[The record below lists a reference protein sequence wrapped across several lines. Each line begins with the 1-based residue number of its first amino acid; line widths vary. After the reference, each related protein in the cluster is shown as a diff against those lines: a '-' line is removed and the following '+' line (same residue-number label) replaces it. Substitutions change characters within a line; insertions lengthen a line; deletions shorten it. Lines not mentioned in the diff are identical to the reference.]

1 MRAVQLNFL
10 QQLVSGAAARW
21 ACTRGGQGARGG
33 RILPITPGALSTMSE
48 FPRSFDRDDLL
59 KCARGELF
67 GPGNAQLPEPPMLM
81 MDRITDISGDGGEH
95 GKGHVVAEFDIT
107 PDLWFFDCHFPG
119 NPIMPGC
126 LGLDGLWQLTG
137 FNLGWRG
144 WQGRGY
150 ALGVGEVKLT
160 GMVRPDRKMLTY
172 YVDFTKAIQ
181 TRRLTMGVADGRVE
195 ADGETIYVVKDMKVA
210 LSES

>member
-1 MRAVQLNFL
+1 MTF
-10 QQLVSGAAARW
+10 
-21 ACTRGGQGARGG
+21 
-33 RILPITPGALSTMSE
+33 TPASSYSKE
-48 FPRSFDRDDLL
+48 EIL
-59 KCARGELF
+59 KCSRGELF
-67 GPGNAQLPEPPMLM
+67 GPGNAKLPAPNMLM
-81 MDRITDISGDGGEH
+81 IDRIISINNTGGSH
-95 GKGHVVAEFDIT
+95 GLGEIIAEIDIT

-160 GMVRPDRKMLTY
+160 GMVRPNRRMLTY
-172 YVDFTKAIQ
+172 RVNFTKAVQ
-181 TRRLTMGVADGRVE
+181 TRRLTMGVADGIVE
-195 ADGETIYVVKDMKVA
+195 ADGEVIYQVKDMKVA

>member
-1 MRAVQLNFL
+1 
-10 QQLVSGAAARW
+10 
-21 ACTRGGQGARGG
+21 
-33 RILPITPGALSTMSE
+33 MSE
-48 FPRSFDRDDLL
+48 YPSSFDKDALL
-59 KCARGELF
+59 QCARGELF

-81 MDRITDISGDGGEH
+81 VDRICDVSCDRGEY
-95 GKGHVVAEFDIT
+95 GKGHVVAEFDIH
-107 PDLWFFDCHFPG
+107 PDLWFFSCHFPN

-137 FNLGWRG
+137 FNLGWRC
-144 WQGRGY
+144 WLGRGY

-160 GMVRPDRKMLTY
+160 GMVRPERKLLRY
-172 YVDFTKAIQ
+172 FVDFTKAIQ

-195 ADGETIYVVKDMKVA
+195 ADGEVIYQVKDMKVA

>member
-1 MRAVQLNFL
+1 MTDL
-10 QQLVSGAAARW
+10 
-21 ACTRGGQGARGG
+21 
-33 RILPITPGALSTMSE
+33 
-48 FPRSFDRDDLL
+48 PRSFDRDDLL

-81 MDRITDISGDGGEH
+81 MDRITDISGDAGLH

-107 PDLWFFDCHFPG
+107 PDLWFFECHFPG

-150 ALGVGEVKLT
+150 ALGVGEVKLK
-160 GMVRPDRKMLTY
+160 GMV
-172 YVDFTKAIQ
+172 TKAVQ
-181 TRRLTMGVADGRVE
+181 SRRLTMGVADGIVE
-195 ADGETIYVVKDMKVA
+195 ADGEVIYEVSDMKVA

>member
-1 MRAVQLNFL
+1 MLKKN
-10 QQLVSGAAARW
+10 
-21 ACTRGGQGARGG
+21 
-33 RILPITPGALSTMSE
+33 
-48 FPRSFDRDDLL
+48 SFKYEELID
-59 KCARGELF
+59 CANGKLF
-67 GPGNAQLPEPPMLM
+67 GPGNAKLPSPPMLM
-81 MDRITDISGDGGEH
+81 FHRITNVEENK
-95 GKGHVVAEFDIT
+95 GKFNKGLIEAEFDIKK
-107 PDLWFFDCHFPG
+107 DMWFFDCHFPK

-160 GMVRPDRKMLTY
+160 GMVRPDRKMLKY
-172 YVDFTKAIQ
+172 FVSFSKAIQ

-195 ADGETIYVVKDMKVA
+195 ADGEVIYQVKDMKVA
-210 LSES
+210 LSET

>member
-1 MRAVQLNFL
+1 
-10 QQLVSGAAARW
+10 
-21 ACTRGGQGARGG
+21 
-33 RILPITPGALSTMSE
+33 LPILRPATPLARPKPAVIDVLRDQSE
-48 FPRSFDRDDLL
+48 QERTTPNGRLPNEFRQRRASGLRPRRTFR
-59 KCARGELF
+59 
-67 GPGNAQLPEPPMLM
+67 PGQRPAS
-81 MDRITDISGDGGEH
+81 RTAH

-107 PDLWFFDCHFPG
+107 PDLWFFECHFPG

-195 ADGETIYVVKDMKVA
+195 ADGEVIYQVKDMKVA

>member
-1 MRAVQLNFL
+1 MLESAEAYRNE
-10 QQLVSGAAARW
+10 SD
-21 ACTRGGQGARGG
+21 
-33 RILPITPGALSTMSE
+33 TMSQY
-48 FPRSFDRDDLL
+48 PSSFDRDDLL

-81 MDRITDISGDGGEH
+81 MDRITEISADGGEH
-95 GKGHVVAEFDIT
+95 GKGHVIAEFDIK

-137 FNLGWRG
+137 FNLGWRC

-172 YVDFTKAIQ
+172 RVNFTKAVQ
-181 TRRLTMGVADGRVE
+181 TRRLTMGVADGIVE
-195 ADGETIYVVKDMKVA
+195 ADGEVIYQVKDMKVA